1 MKNFFFKKGK
11 KKKIRMIEGDRRR
24 KRGDKYPHKKRTKKI
39 KETKKINKRMNK
51 GGRGRGGGK
60 IPRNYK

>member
-39 KETKKINKRMNK
+39 KETKKMNKRMNK
-51 GGRGRGGGK
+51 GGRGRGRGENTK
-60 IPRNYK
+60 KL